1 MKGIQME
8 PSNERTFTKAQ
19 NNASKIGRD
28 GRRNFEM

>member
-1 MKGIQME
+1 ME
-8 PSNERTFTKAQ
+8 PSSERNDVKTFIKAQ